1 MNANELNANNWPEF
15 IPKEIIASGVYVITQ
30 NHAITMNMTMAKD
43 VTLIFDG
50 GMLTG
55 NGIQSREIIPQLL
68 HLKFK
73 Y

>member
-30 NHAITMNMTMAKD
+30 NHTITMNMTMAKD

-50 GMLTG
+50 G
-55 NGIQSREIIPQLL
+55 NVDR
-68 HLKFK
+68 
-73 Y
+73 